1 MPQHRKLRLTEAPP
15 EAPSDRLWLQDPVDA
30 RRDHVRGD
38 PSAED
43 AVTLVLYGDYLCPF
57 CRRLRPVM
65 RQLRDT
71 LGDRLVYVF
80 RHFPNEKAHPGATF
94 IARAT
99 EAAARQSRFWD
110 MHDWL
115 FDNPPPSERQV
126 LDYARTLSI
135 DTDLFQRD
143 LASSEVRERVESD
156 HARGRQNGVT
166 GTPTIFVDGLRY
178 DGAWDFHSM
187 LEALEQPV
195 AARVQR
201 SARAFASLPASGGI
215 ALLLAAALALLC
227 ANTPLAGLYH
237 LLINTPLGVGS
248 PGSML
253 SMPVGAWCSEGLLA
267 VFFLLVGLEIR
278 RELTSGSLVNP
289 RAAALPVVAAIGG
302 VLAPAAIYLLLN
314 TSGTASGWSV
324 PTATDIAFALGI
336 LALFGSRIPAS
347 LRVFVAAFAVVDD
360 ILSVLTLA
368 IFYPRGFAPAWI
380 AVGVTAVV
388 LLFLLRRWRV
398 YAAWPYV
405 VTTVVLWIALHST
418 GIHGALAGV
427 VLAGFL
433 PTRPTP
439 AVSPLLAQAATALAT
454 LESEQKEWSK
464 ADAGRQRLEEEA
476 VWDWASRNLS
486 AASGRLLSP
495 ADRVERAVSP
505 WSAYLVLPLFA
516 FSATGISLSV
526 DLSVPGAVSVLG
538 GVILGL
544 VVGKPLGICLA
555 SFLAARSGL
564 ALAPQGVSLRNF
576 LGAACLCGI
585 GDTVS
590 LLMADQAFPHGTI
603 SAVAKIGVLIGS
615 VLAAAL
621 GASVLALKL
630 PSAVTTDS
638 AER

>member
-1 MPQHRKLRLTEAPP
+1 MARHRKPHLTDAPR
-15 EAPSDRLWLQDPVDA
+15 EAPSDRLWLQHPVDA

-38 PSAED
+38 PAAED
-43 AVTLVLYGDYLCPF
+43 AATLVLYGDYLCPF

-65 RQLRDT
+65 LQLRER
-71 LGDRLVYVF
+71 LGDRFVYVF

-94 IARAT
+94 IALAT
-99 EAAARQSRFWD
+99 EAAARQGRFWEL
-110 MHDWL
+110 HDWL
-115 FDNPPPSERQV
+115 FDNPAPNRSQL
-126 LDYARTLSI
+126 LDHVRTLAI
-135 DTDLFQRD
+135 DMEAFARD
-143 LASSEVRERVESD
+143 LESHEIAERVESD
-156 HARGRQNGVT
+156 HAGGRANGVT
-166 GTPTIFVDGLRY
+166 GTPTIFVDSLRY
-178 DGAWDFHSM
+178 DGAWDFYSM

-215 ALLLAAALALLC
+215 ALLIAAALALFC
-227 ANTPLAGLYH
+227 ANSPLAGLYH
-237 LLINTPLGVGS
+237 LFVTMPFGIGA
-248 PGSML
+248 PGGTL
-253 SMPVGAWCSEGLLA
+253 SMPVGEWCSEGLLA

-278 RELTSGSLVNP
+278 RELTSGSLVDP
-289 RAAALPVVAAIGG
+289 RAAVLPVVAAIGG
-302 VLAPAAIYLLLN
+302 VLAPTAIYLALN
-314 TSGTASGWSV
+314 PGPTAAGWSV

-336 LALFGSRIPAS
+336 LALFGSSIPAS

-368 IFYPRGFAPAWI
+368 IFYPRGFEPAWI
-380 AVGVTAVV
+380 GVGVGAIA
-388 LLFLLRRWRV
+388 LLFFLRRWRV
-398 YAAWPYV
+398 YGAWPYV

-427 VLAGFL
+427 VLAAFL

-439 AVSPLLAQAATALAT
+439 SVSPLLAQAATALAT
-454 LESEQKEWSK
+454 LETEQKEWASS
-464 ADAGRQRLEEEA
+464 GRQRLEEEA

-486 AASGRLLSP
+486 AASRRLLSP

-505 WSAYLVLPLFA
+505 WTAYLVLPLFA

-526 DLSVPGAVSVLG
+526 DLSAPEATNVLA

-544 VVGKPLGICLA
+544 VVGKPLGISLA

-564 ALAPQGVSLRNF
+564 ALAPEGIGVRNF

-590 LLMADQAFPHGTI
+590 LLMADQAFPDGAI

-621 GASVLALKL
+621 GAGILAVRL
-630 PSAVTTDS
+630 PSATTT
-638 AER
+638 AES

>member
-1 MPQHRKLRLTEAPP
+1 MARHRRLQLTDEPQ
-15 EAPSDRLWLQDPVDA
+15 EAPSDRLWLQHPVDPE
-30 RRDHVRGD
+30 RDHVRGD
-38 PSAED
+38 PAAGD
-43 AVTLVLYGDYLCPF
+43 AVSVVLYGDYLCPF

-65 RQLRDT
+65 LQLRER
-71 LGDRLVYVF
+71 LGDRFVYVF
-80 RHFPNEKAHPGATF
+80 RHFPNERAHPGATF
-94 IARAT
+94 IALAT
-99 EAAARQSRFWD
+99 EAAARQGCFWE

-115 FDNPPPSERQV
+115 FDNPPPSESQV
-126 LDYARTLSI
+126 LDHVRTLSI
-135 DTDLFQRD
+135 DMEAFERD
-143 LASSEVRERVESD
+143 LGSGEIAERVESD
-156 HARGRQNGVT
+156 RARGRQNGVT
-166 GTPTIFVDGLRY
+166 GTPTIFVDSLRY
-178 DGAWDFHSM
+178 DGAWDFHSL

-215 ALLLAAALALLC
+215 ALLIAAALALLC
-227 ANTPLAGLYH
+227 ANSPLAGLYH
-237 LLINTPLGVGS
+237 LFVTTPFGIGP

-253 SMPVGAWCSEGLLA
+253 SMPVGEWCSEGLLA

-278 RELTSGSLVNP
+278 RELTSGSLVDP

-314 TSGTASGWSV
+314 PGRTASGWSV

-360 ILSVLTLA
+360 ILSVVTLA
-368 IFYPRGFAPAWI
+368 IFYPRGFAPGWI
-380 AVGVTAVV
+380 AVGGTAIL
-388 LLFLLRRWRV
+388 LLFFLRRWRV
-398 YAAWPYV
+398 YGAWPYV
-405 VTTVVLWIALHST
+405 VTTAVLWIALHST

-439 AVSPLLAQAATALAT
+439 SVSPLLAQAATALAT
-454 LESEQKEWSK
+454 LESEQKESGG
-464 ADAGRQRLEEEA
+464 ADSGPRRLEEEA

-486 AASGRLLSP
+486 AASRRLLSP

-505 WSAYLVLPLFA
+505 WTAYLVLPLFA
-516 FSATGISLSV
+516 FSATGISLRV
-526 DLSVPGAVSVLG
+526 DLGAPDAANVLG

-544 VVGKPLGICLA
+544 VIGKPLGISLA
-555 SFLAARSGL
+555 SFLATRSGL
-564 ALAPQGVSLRNF
+564 ALAPEGISIRNF

-590 LLMADQAFPHGTI
+590 LLMADEAFPHGTI
-603 SAVAKIGVLIGS
+603 SAAAKIGVLIGS

-621 GASVLALKL
+621 GASILAVRM
-630 PSAVTTDS
+630 PATATT
-638 AER
+638 AES